1 MYVASSLVYFKQN
14 GSLQSHPLCYISN
27 DLQHDVDFVY
37 KVVAETIQFI
47 KTILV
52 EDLYHAYYFTDGCS
66 GQYKNRKNFINLS
79 HHYED
84 FGVTATWSFFA
95 THHGKS
101 PCDGLGGTI
110 KKIGC

>member
-1 MYVASSLVYFKQN
+1 MHVYFKQN
-14 GSLQSHPLCYISN
+14 GSLQSHPLCYISD

-47 KTILV
+47 KTFLV

-66 GQYKNRKNFINLS
+66 GQYKNRKNIINFS

-84 FGVTATWSFFA
+84 FGVTANLVLFCHTPWKITMWWF
-95 THHGKS
+95 GWNN
-101 PCDGLGGTI
+101 